1 MYTEMTDRS
10 WTVAGISKI
19 KGEESRYVR
28 IPDRLFREESI
39 VKPGFPVLWH
49 YEKTVGVLIISRNEL
64 KEENYEYS
72 GESRKFREGDSEYTV
87 GIPKAFFS
95 DFKGRGEPK
104 IDPRAAD
111 KINLQKDG
119 WLHFVFHE
127 DMTETD
133 PKTCYVLTEDQ
144 FDKRF
149 SDSDQLQEIEDVPR
163 FY

>member
-1 MYTEMTDRS
+1 MMS
-10 WTVAGISKI
+10 WTHAGISKI
-19 KGEESRYVR
+19 KGEDSRYVR

-39 VKPGFPVLWH
+39 VELDLPVLWH
-49 YEKTVGVLIISRNEL
+49 YEKTVGVLIISRDKL
-64 KEENYEYS
+64 KEKNYEYS

-87 GIPKAFFS
+87 GVPKAFFS

-111 KINLQKDG
+111 KINLVENG
-119 WLHFVFHE
+119 WLHFVFHDE
-127 DMTETD
+127 MVEGDVES
-133 PKTCYVLTEDQ
+133 CYILTEDQ

-149 SDSDQLQEIEDVPR
+149 SDSDKLGEIEEVPR